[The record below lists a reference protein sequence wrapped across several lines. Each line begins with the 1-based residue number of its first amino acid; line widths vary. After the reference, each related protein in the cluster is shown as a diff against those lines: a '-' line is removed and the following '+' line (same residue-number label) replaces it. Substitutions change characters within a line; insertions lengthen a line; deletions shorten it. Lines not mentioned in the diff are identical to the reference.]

1 MPRAGLARTRLPP
14 QHFSTQLKAEE
25 VLIMI
30 SGSSLLVSLV
40 RLVDQLPFPPPPAQG
55 RGGGGGPFG
64 DGLSDKVWLFMIFG
78 GLTAGGAL
86 WAFFKQAAPVAQQLR
101 PLLPEHGGF
110 PPRRTWDRRLATLPA
125 TLPSLIG

>member
-40 RLVDQLPFPPPPAQG
+40 RLVDQLPFPPPPARR
-55 RGGGGGPFG
+55 RGGGQRTY
-64 DGLSDKVWLFMIFG
+64 SDQLIVKALVFMIIG
-78 GLTAGGAL
+78 GLYRAWAL
-86 WAFFKQAAPVAQQLR
+86 LPFLKQAPPVAQQLR

-110 PPRRTWDRRLATLPA
+110 PPRRTWDRRLATL
-125 TLPSLIG
+125 